1 MELPNE
7 AANGADE
14 ERDPLVSA
22 EALVKTDQADRYLA
36 QLSRHASQMSRRF
49 GPVGK
54 GHQVASPPRVSRVDS
69 SDAAATLTFAEGR
82 CLVWARPDGLKF
94 RVEAEDDTSLRRLQ
108 DGVANRLETLGSTD
122 QLQVA
127 WSALA

>member
-1 MELPNE
+1 MIQMELLNE
-7 AANGADE
+7 AANGADV

-49 GPVGK
+49 GPVGTS
-54 GHQVASPPRVSRVDS
+54 HQVASPP
-69 SDAAATLTFAEGR
+69 
-82 CLVWARPDGLKF
+82 
-94 RVEAEDDTSLRRLQ
+94 Q
-108 DGVANRLETLGSTD
+108 TLGSTD